1 MYYMVY
7 YMGSKVISIRLP
19 KELINRMKRFDINW
33 SEEIRK
39 FIEERLKSYELIE
52 SIQQIKSRAGKRR
65 VSMDSTILIRED
77 RDAR

>member
-1 MYYMVY
+1 MVY